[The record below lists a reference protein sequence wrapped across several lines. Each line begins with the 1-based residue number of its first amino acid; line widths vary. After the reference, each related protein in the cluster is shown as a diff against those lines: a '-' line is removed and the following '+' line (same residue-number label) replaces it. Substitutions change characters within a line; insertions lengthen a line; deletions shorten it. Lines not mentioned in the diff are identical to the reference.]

1 MEPIKEKTADEI
13 MLEHNKMVIEIIK
26 ECDYMI
32 KNRHYMNDIAISNVA
47 KRIKDIANHY
57 YIKEPKW
64 ENARTTSNK

>member
-1 MEPIKEKTADEI
+1 MKTADEI

-32 KNRHYMNDIAISNVA
+32 KNRHYMNDTAIRNVA
-47 KRIKDIANHY
+47 KRIKNIATHY
-57 YIKEPKW
+57 YIKEPKY